1 MRFKIGEHLPLEIK
15 DLLAQHR
22 HDPVAVPEEG
32 MAGSIDPDVA
42 QVCRKEA
49 RALLALDLDFSDIRT
64 YPPPQDYHDIVVF
77 RPAIQSITTLARL
90 TTRVLTLLEREP
102 LRWGLTLLGKVGK
115 LRSYVTTNFG
125 GFDMR
130 MGLREANQSFSK
142 AMKAVKQGKDVVL
155 TERGRPIAVIKP
167 LDPKEDQETVIRR
180 LEAEGILR
188 PALKR
193 GPMPKPT
200 WKPIRV
206 KGKLMSQT
214 ISEERDE
221 R

>member
-1 MRFKIGEHLPLEIK
+1 
-15 DLLAQHR
+15 
-22 HDPVAVPEEG
+22 
-32 MAGSIDPDVA
+32 
-42 QVCRKEA
+42 
-49 RALLALDLDFSDIRT
+49 
-64 YPPPQDYHDIVVF
+64 
-77 RPAIQSITTLARL
+77 
-90 TTRVLTLLEREP
+90 
-102 LRWGLTLLGKVGK
+102 
-115 LRSYVTTNFG
+115 
-125 GFDMR
+125 MR

-142 AMKAVKQGKDVVL
+142 AMKAVKQGKEVVL
-155 TERGRPIAVIKP
+155 KERGKPIAVIKP
-167 LDPKEDQETVIRR
+167 LDPKEDQEAVILR